1 MKGYSFILL
10 IIYCVGSNRSIAF
23 NVNETLVSPYRAV
36 AEDSDNFAIP
46 YDNLNGFIEFGQ
58 SQMDKYKR

>member
-10 IIYCVGSNRSIAF
+10 IIYCGSNRSIAF
-23 NVNETLVSPYRAV
+23 SVNEPLASPYRTV
-36 AEDSDNFAIP
+36 AEESEDFAIP